1 MVKIP
6 RAADRSFS
14 DFLIGIELWNFIL
27 LWIRIAETKVTEK
40 HNKKNKKNA
49 SWQKLNCFSPFGRYT
64 RIYCP
69 IQYLCTISCAGS
81 SSVTSGAKPG

>member
-40 HNKKNKKNA
+40 HNKTKTKKRFLA
-49 SWQKLNCFSPFGRYT
+49 EVKLFFSVR
-64 RIYCP
+64 
-69 IQYLCTISCAGS
+69 
-81 SSVTSGAKPG
+81 